1 MCENDVI
8 QGRTHQLGQRQHQ
21 LVAILLPSAVVLTAT
36 LTAKVHVTN
45 NYLTHREAILNL

>member
-36 LTAKVHVTN
+36 LTAKVTN